1 MLKLLYNI
9 TAVPPMIKPWGSDI
23 FPLPNPI
30 SMMNQIGGST
40 YGKDKENEQD
50 CQNQNNFVPTLLMNP
65 MLQPAVRNDNNRC
78 MENSGEGLNV
88 LMFLK
93 SIGYWRK
100 LSKFR
105 VSKQLCLY
113 ANRS

>member
-1 MLKLLYNI
+1 MLKLLYRI

-50 CQNQNNFVPTLLMNP
+50 CQNQNNCVPTLLMNP
-65 MLQPAVRNDNNRC
+65 MLQPAVQNDNNCC

-88 LMFLK
+88 LLFILK
-93 SIGYWRK
+93 LLGRTINVVWD
-100 LSKFR
+100 
-105 VSKQLCLY
+105 SKQL
-113 ANRS
+113 ST

>member
-40 YGKDKENEQD
+40 YGKDKEYEQD

-65 MLQPAVRNDNNRC
+65 MLQPAVKNDNDPC

-88 LMFLK
+88 LIFFK
-93 SIGYWRK
+93 ECNG
-100 LSKFR
+100 
-105 VSKQLCLY
+105 
-113 ANRS
+113 

>member
-1 MLKLLYNI
+1 
-9 TAVPPMIKPWGSDI
+9 MIKPWGSDI

-40 YGKDKENEQD
+40 YGKDKEYEQD

-65 MLQPAVRNDNNRC
+65 MLQPAFENDNNRC

-93 SIGYWRK
+93 SIGYSRK

-105 VSKQLCLY
+105 ISKQLCLY